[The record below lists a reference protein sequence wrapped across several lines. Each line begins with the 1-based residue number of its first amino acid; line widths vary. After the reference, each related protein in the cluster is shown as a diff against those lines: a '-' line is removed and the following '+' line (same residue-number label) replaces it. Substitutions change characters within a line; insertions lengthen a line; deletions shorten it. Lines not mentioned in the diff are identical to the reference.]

1 MMNMPIPCEPAMTR
15 VKAASG
21 ARAMNRNCITVI
33 NGNMFLR
40 NMLAVE
46 ALVMLKLFCAVL
58 RMVQYEGMM
67 TGEFSPTPPLCPCC
81 HPADKAQPR

>member
-1 MMNMPIPCEPAMTR
+1 MNMPIPCEPAMTR

-46 ALVMLKLFCAVL
+46 ALVE
-58 RMVQYEGMM
+58 YSG
-67 TGEFSPTPPLCPCC
+67 PT
-81 HPADKAQPR
+81 